1 MLEYSASTYILH
13 AKSGQ
18 FLDRTT
24 QRHVQYA
31 YVAVICNRAVKNI
44 FFYGGEKGKTAVL
57 HMKRRVFV
65 SRYQVRRRGTNRTFV
80 DRRGTGSRLQ
90 GIVIIVLLVILV
102 IGLIYA
108 GPALKQKND
117 EEELIRGR
125 MLAEC
130 EGAVTR
136 VQRLSR
142 TAGSNSSQTLG
153 EIRSYIYTLDVLNQ
167 THFSLTGKQLLDT
180 NHFSTIY
187 SLIETYW
194 SQLLSGSD
202 TGAMQTTL
210 TNALSE
216 LYLQVQKLN

>member
-1 MLEYSASTYILH
+1 M
-13 AKSGQ
+13 
-18 FLDRTT
+18 
-24 QRHVQYA
+24 
-31 YVAVICNRAVKNI
+31 
-44 FFYGGEKGKTAVL
+44 
-57 HMKRRVFV
+57 

-80 DRRGTGSRLQ
+80 DRRGPGSRLQ
-90 GIVIIVLLVILV
+90 GIVILALLVVLI

-108 GPALKQKND
+108 GPAMKQKND
-117 EEELIRGR
+117 EAELVRGR
-125 MLAEC
+125 LLSEC

-153 EIRSYIYTLDVLNQ
+153 EIRSYIYSMDVLNQ
-167 THFSLTGKQLLDT
+167 VHLSLTGQQLLDT
-180 NHFSTIY
+180 GHFTTIY
-187 SLIETYW
+187 SLIETYG

-216 LYLQVQKLN
+216 LYLQVQALNH